1 MNKFEVR
8 NMDLYYGS
16 FHALKNINIDIPEK
30 EITAFIGPSGCGKST
45 FLKSLNRMNDLVEGC
60 RISGDIKL
68 DGEDIY
74 KDKMDVNVLRKR
86 VGMVFQKPNPFPMS
100 IYDNIAYGPRTHG
113 IQEQGAAGRDCGK
126 VPARRGHLGRGQG
139 PAEQERLGLS
149 GGQQQ
154 RLCIARALAVEP
166 EVLLMDEPTSA
177 LDPISTSKIEELAM
191 ELKEQYTIV
200 IVTHNMQQAAR
211 IATRRRFSCW
221 ASWWR
226 WARRSECSP
235 RPRISAPR
243 ITSRAASAKEVRQM
257 GTSVRKMYDAELLQL
272 DTMLARMGH
281 AAGGAIESAM
291 TALRTGDTELA
302 RSVIA
307 RDSEIDSAEHEIE
320 HRCLTLFLRQQPV
333 AGDLRK
339 VSTALKMVTD
349 IERIAD
355 QASDIA
361 EITLHLHPDGART
374 VGVLDDLYAM
384 GDIALHM
391 VKDAIAAYVQVDLS
405 TAAQVIARDDDCD
418 AMFSRISKEIAAYI
432 AAHPGDAET
441 ALDLFMIDKYLERLG
456 DHAVNIAE
464 WVEFL
469 KTGVH
474 KSRKIV

>member
-68 DGEDIY
+68 DGVDIY

-113 IQEQGAAGRDCGK
+113 IHNKAQLDEIVERSLRGAAICDEVKDRLNK
-126 VPARRGHLGRGQG
+126 SALGM
-139 PAEQERLGLS
+139 S

-177 LDPISTSKIEELAM
+177 LDPISTSKVEELAT
-191 ELKEQYTIV
+191 ELKENYTIV
-200 IVTHNMQQAAR
+200 MVTHNMQQAAR
-211 IATRRRFSCW
+211 ISDKTAFSCW

-226 WARRSECSP
+226 WARRSVCSP
-235 RPRISAPR
+235 RPWTSAPR

-291 TALRTGDTELA
+291 TALRSGDTELA

-432 AAHPGDAET
+432 AAHPSDAET